1 MKPFLWIWGIFSF
14 GWTFWNLWGYHQKNE
29 KFSAALSL
37 RKPIF
42 THPVLDSE
50 PVTLSSQPHSS
61 WLMSWQWFCAG
72 TPSTQKKKERK
83 KNPKLAFPPPRL
95 CLLGGGGKLTKLTLF
110 FPACGCQV
118 GQFPV
123 FLRQLELAVIKARSP
138 SEALLGQTPVRGQQ
152 HLPVKLELLKLWGER
167 KTISVKLADIFPS
180 YMQRLSWQPAHEQLC
195 SHSTAQNSESIW
207 AMTHL
212 LQFCLRLWLWCV

>member
-72 TPSTQKKKERK
+72 TPSTQKKKK
-83 KNPKLAFPPPRL
+83 K
-95 CLLGGGGKLTKLTLF
+95 
-110 FPACGCQV
+110 
-118 GQFPV
+118 
-123 FLRQLELAVIKARSP
+123 
-138 SEALLGQTPVRGQQ
+138 
-152 HLPVKLELLKLWGER
+152 ER
-167 KTISVKLADIFPS
+167 KTQNWPSPLPVFVSSAVGANLPSWLCFSQHVVARLDSSRYFSASWSLPLLRRGRRARLSSAKLRLEVSSISLSNWSSWNCEGKEKQLADIFPS

-195 SHSTAQNSESIW
+195 SHSAAQNSESIW

>member
-14 GWTFWNLWGYHQKNE
+14 GWTFWNLCGYHQKNE
-29 KFSAALSL
+29 KFTAALSL

-72 TPSTQKKKERK
+72 TPSTQKNKKKEK
-83 KNPKLAFPPPRL
+83 PKTGLPPPRL

-123 FLRQLELAVIKARSP
+123 FLRQLEFAVIKARSP
-138 SEALLGQTPVRGQQ
+138 SEALFGQTPVRGQQ

-180 YMQRLSWQPAHEQLC
+180 YMQRLSWQPAYEQLC
-195 SHSTAQNSESIW
+195 SHSAAQNTESIW
-207 AMTHL
+207 AMTQL